1 MIELVLCAENVQNTP
16 CQKTQNARGEQAF
29 LNSEPRPSK
38 PRWLTAVKWLVRLV
52 ILALVAVGIA
62 HSVKKGLADLQSQN
76 FSWSQIR
83 PGWLLLA
90 AAAYAAGTL
99 PSWLFWH
106 RTLWAM
112 GQRPTRFEALRAFT
126 IGHLGKYVP
135 GKALVVVLRAGLVR
149 GPRVDTTVAA
159 TAVFVETLTS
169 MAVGAFVAAA
179 TLAVL
184 YHDQPKLL
192 LMALALM
199 VCVGGPTLPPLYR
212 RLVLFLGVRK
222 INPNIDQALAGLDYR
237 LMAYGWLRIAPGWFC
252 FGLSLWATLRAI
264 PETTSVAITLA
275 DWPFITVCYAMAILA
290 GFIVMVPGGLGV
302 REYVVMQVL
311 AGPYGVGAAVV
322 SAVLVRMV
330 SLLTEVSCSGVLY
343 LLKPRPLPEDAEAR

>member
-1 MIELVLCAENVQNTP
+1 ML
-16 CQKTQNARGEQAF
+16 
-29 LNSEPRPSK
+29 
-38 PRWLTAVKWLVRLV
+38 
-52 ILALVAVGIA
+52 ILGLVAVGIWR
-62 HSVKKGLADLQSQN
+62 SVQKGLADLQAQD
-76 FSWSQIR
+76 FSWSQIHA
-83 PGWLLLA
+83 GWLVLA
-90 AAAYAAGTL
+90 GLAYAAGTL

-106 RTLWAM
+106 KTLWAM
-112 GQRPTRFEALRAFT
+112 GQRPTRFEALRAFS

-159 TAVFVETLTS
+159 TAVFVETLTT

-179 TLAVL
+179 TMAVL

-199 VCVGGPTLPPLYR
+199 ICVGGPTLPPLYR
-212 RLVLFLGVRK
+212 RLVPLLGVRK

-237 LMAYGWLRIAPGWFC
+237 LMAYGWLRIAPGWFL
-252 FGLSLWATLRAI
+252 FGLSLWAALRAI
-264 PETTSVAITLA
+264 PETTIVAITIEE
-275 DWPFITVCYAMAILA
+275 WPRITAYYAMAILA

-311 AGPYGVGAAVV
+311 APRYGIGAAVV
-322 SAVLVRMV
+322 SAVLVRLV
-330 SLLTEVSCSGVLY
+330 SLLAEVTCSAVLY
-343 LLKPRPLPEDAEAR
+343 LIKPPADPDDSSVG